1 MLLRLLFLISF
12 LGYTTGPDYREEEDS
27 RLGGQGFARVVLL
40 VAGIGLLTVLGLAV
54 LAVMSITGSFDAEF
68 FDPVI

>member
-12 LGYTTGPDYREEEDS
+12 LGYTTGPDYREEDVS
-27 RLGGQGFARVVLL
+27 RLGGQGFARVVQL
-40 VAGIGLLTVLGLAV
+40 VAALGLLTVIALAV
-54 LAVMSITGSFDAEF
+54 LAVMAITGNFDTEF

>member
-40 VAGIGLLTVLGLAV
+40 VAGLGLLTVLVLAV
-54 LAVMSITGSFDAEF
+54 LAVMALTGGFDMEF

>member
-12 LGYTTGPDYREEEDS
+12 LGYTTGPDYREEDEE
-27 RLGGQGFARVVLL
+27 RLGGQAFGKIVML
-40 VAGIGLLTVLGLAV
+40 VAGIGALVVVGLIV
-54 LAVMSITGSFDAEF
+54 LAVMTINGSFDKDF

>member
-27 RLGGQGFARVVLL
+27 RLGGQGFARVVLVL
-40 VAGIGLLTVLGLAV
+40 AALGMLTVIALAV
-54 LAVMSITGSFDAEF
+54 LAVMSITGNFDAEF

>member
-40 VAGIGLLTVLGLAV
+40 VAGLGLLTVIALAV
-54 LAVMSITGSFDAEF
+54 LAVMAITGNFDKEF

>member
-12 LGYTTGPDYREEEDS
+12 LGYTTGPDYREEEEEK
-27 RLGGQGFARVVLL
+27 LGGQGFGMIVLL
-40 VAGIGLLTVLGLAV
+40 FAGLGVLVLIGLIV
-54 LAVMSITGSFDAEF
+54 LAVMSMTGNFDSEF

>member
-27 RLGGQGFARVVLL
+27 RLGGQGFARVVL
-40 VAGIGLLTVLGLAV
+40 VMAGLALLTVIALAV
-54 LAVMSITGSFDAEF
+54 IAVMSMTGSFDAKF
-68 FDPVI
+68 LDPII

>member
-12 LGYTTGPDYREEEDS
+12 LGYTTGPDYREEDEQ
-27 RLGGQGFARVVLL
+27 RLGGQGFARVVLFL
-40 VAGIGLLTVLGLAV
+40 AGIAALVVAGLVV
-54 LAVMSITGSFDAEF
+54 LAVMSLMGNFDMDF

>member
-12 LGYTTGPDYREEEDS
+12 LGYTTGPDYREEDDQ
-27 RLGGQGFARVVLL
+27 RLGGQGFARVVLVFAALGVITVGIL
-40 VAGIGLLTVLGLAV
+40 VVF
-54 LAVMSITGSFDAEF
+54 AVMAMTGSYDMEP

>member
-12 LGYTTGPDYREEEDS
+12 LGYTTGPDYREEDEQ
-27 RLGGQGFARVVLL
+27 RLGGQGFARVVMFLAGIAAL
-40 VAGIGLLTVLGLAV
+40 VVAGLVV
-54 LAVMSITGSFDAEF
+54 LAVMSLMGNFDMDF

>member
-12 LGYTTGPDYREEEDS
+12 LGYTTGPDFREEEDS

-40 VAGIGLLTVLGLAV
+40 VCALGLLTVLGLVA
-54 LAVMSITGSFDAEF
+54 LAIMSLTGNFDMEF

>member
-27 RLGGQGFARVVLL
+27 RLGGQGFARIVLIF
-40 VAGIGLLTVLGLAV
+40 AGLALLTVIALAV
-54 LAVMSITGSFDAEF
+54 LAVMSITGNFDAEF

>member
-12 LGYTTGPDYREEEDS
+12 LGYTTGPDYREEEEEK
-27 RLGGQGFARVVLL
+27 LGGQGFGMIVILLAGLGVLVL
-40 VAGIGLLTVLGLAV
+40 IGLVV
-54 LAVMSITGSFDAEF
+54 LAVMAITGSFESEF

>member
-12 LGYTTGPDYREEEDS
+12 LGYTTGPDYREEEEDK
-27 RLGGQGFARVVLL
+27 LGGQGFGALVLL
-40 VAGIGLLTVLGLAV
+40 FAGLGVLVLIGLIV
-54 LAVMSITGSFDAEF
+54 LAVMSITGNFESEF